1 MQKTNIYMLKEGSI
15 LSESS
20 HYIVIAEPI
29 GGAVSVKHIE
39 SNTVVRLGLDYV
51 KDLIDSGDQFTHEV
65 KVGKE
70 DKLWTQKQID
80 AIIDIHD
87 SQWCKDNNV
96 VKGVTPRVGDIRVKG
111 IRTIWES
118 IHSQQVFTV
127 CFKKT
132 EKNKT
137 KKAIKEEMDA
147 QQQTAI
153 ALIDK
158 AKQQKKSMA
167 EAYKVALEFVQNN
180 PIKDYIEG
188 ESRVLRGYK
197 IQFNSRDGRYDCIDL
212 DIDGTNGESS
222 IRPVNINT
230 IEYLIFDGVK
240 YIVE

>member
-1 MQKTNIYMLKEGSI
+1 MSKTNISTLKANDI

-20 HYIVIAEPI
+20 HYIVLDKPL
-29 GGAVSVKHIE
+29 GGAVTVRHLE
-39 SNTVVRLGLDYV
+39 SNTIVRLGLDYV
-51 KDLIDSGDQFTHEV
+51 KDLIDSGDHFTQEV

-80 AIIDIHD
+80 D
-87 SQWCKDNNV
+87 V
-96 VKGVTPRVGDIRVKG
+96 VKNGDEDSVTGIKPGDIRLKG
-111 IRTIWES
+111 IRTIWEN

-127 CFKKT
+127 CFKKV

-137 KKAIKEEMDA
+137 KKALKEEMDG
-147 QQQTAI
+147 QQQAAI

-167 EAYKVALEFVQNN
+167 EAYKIALEFVQTN

-197 IQFNSRDGRYDCIDL
+197 IQFESRDGKYNCIDL
-212 DIDGTNGESS
+212 DIDGTNGDNS

-230 IEYLIFDGVK
+230 IEFLIFNGVK